1 MGKNEVLA
9 IRNGIGLNRQGFRWT
24 AEERAQLMES
34 YYSGIGISDLAVML
48 QRSEQAIMQQLLLS
62 NAFHRQSKPRN
73 RADALCLCYKC
84 KNAAGCKL
92 AWEQ

>member
-48 QRSEQAIMQQLLLS
+48 QRSEQAIMQQLNRS
-62 NAFHRQSKPRN
+62 DAFRQQSKPRN
-73 RADALCLCYKC
+73 RVKATCLCYKC
-84 KNAAGCKL
+84 PTVVGCKL
-92 AWEQ
+92 PWEQ